1 MGICEGKVVI
11 VTGAGRGLGRAHA
24 LQLAQEGARVIVN
37 DLGVERDGTAG
48 NEGPAHVVVNEIVA
62 SGGEAIANN
71 ADVADWDEA
80 EAMVQQAID
89 TWGALDG
96 LVCNAGFLR
105 DRMLAS
111 MTEEEWDTVVRV
123 HLKGHFVP
131 ARHAIT
137 HWRERAKQGEDVGA
151 RIVNTSSGAGL
162 MGSIGQGNYAAA
174 KAAIAQ
180 LTIQQASEWGRYG
193 VLVNAIAPDART
205 RMTEGIFYSSEDVQE
220 GQFDTKAPENVSPLV
235 VWLAS
240 PECDVTGR
248 TFEATG
254 GQLNVCDGWQHGPV
268 QSVGERQMRV
278 DEVSKLVHASIDDA
292 PPPENVYGT
301 Q

>member
-24 LQLAQEGARVIVN
+24 LQLAQEGARVVVN

-48 NEGPAHVVVNEIVA
+48 KEGPTHDVVNEIVA

-89 TWGALDG
+89 TWGVLDG

-111 MTEEEWDTVVRV
+111 MNEEEWDTVVRV

-137 HWRERAKQGEDVGA
+137 HWRERAKQGEDVVA

-220 GQFDTKAPENVSPLV
+220 GQFDAKAPENVSPLV
-235 VWLAS
+235 VWLTS
-240 PECDVTGR
+240 PQCDVTGR

-268 QSVGERQMRV
+268 QSVGERQIRV
-278 DEVSKLVHASIDDA
+278 DEVSKLVHASIEGA
-292 PPPENVYGT
+292 PPPEIVYGS
-301 Q
+301 